1 LAFWYINPFFNIPY
15 SPVLTQRK
23 VMEQALNLTNLK
35 ARISSIEAILQRH
48 VDSWLQKETME
59 LDQPVGLAGLIP
71 FPFHRP

>member
-1 LAFWYINPFFNIPY
+1 
-15 SPVLTQRK
+15 
-23 VMEQALNLTNLK
+23 MGQALNLTNLK